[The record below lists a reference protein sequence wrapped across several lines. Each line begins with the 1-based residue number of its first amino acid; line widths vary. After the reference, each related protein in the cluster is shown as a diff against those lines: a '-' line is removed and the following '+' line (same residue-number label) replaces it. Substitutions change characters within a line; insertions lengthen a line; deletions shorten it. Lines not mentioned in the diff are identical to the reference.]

1 MNALS
6 WTKYVVAGAAS
17 VLLIAGPSRA
27 EDNPI
32 LKANVAPDKW
42 GTQAELQT
50 MDKFCGTKPIKV
62 AFSSSLIAGSSWR
75 KLALAEFQD
84 EAAKCKNIA
93 EVTFTDAQSNPERQ
107 ISDIQSLVARQFN
120 VIVVTVD
127 QPETL
132 LRTMHDATAKGVAI
146 VPWQQGLDFPGKAG
160 VDWIANPT
168 PSQADFGKI
177 WMSWIAK
184 NLNGKGNILVYGGSP
199 GAPQTSGQ
207 IKGYQP
213 VLDAN
218 PGLKVLE
225 PPVIT
230 NWDPAQYQKIT
241 PALLAKYPQIDAI
254 YADYGFGVMG
264 ALRAFKAAGRP
275 IPLVTGLATNE
286 LSCFWAQEHGANP
299 NFQIATINA
308 WNWVIRV
315 ALRKGVAAAEGM
327 DNLEP
332 TIFKSEFAEDSTDPK
347 LQPVCDPNLPPDVAR
362 SSSQLSTEQLVKLFP
377 K

>member
-6 WTKYVVAGAAS
+6 WMKFGAAGAVSA
-17 VLLIAGPSRA
+17 LLLGGSAGA

-32 LKANVAPDKW
+32 LKVNVAPDKW

-62 AFSSSLIAGSSWR
+62 AYSSSLIAGSSWR

-84 EAAKCKNIA
+84 EATKCKNIT
-93 EVTFTDAQSNPERQ
+93 EVAFTDAQGNPQTQ
-107 ISDIQSLVARQFN
+107 ISDMQSLVARDFN

-127 QPETL
+127 APETL

-184 NLNGKGNILVYGGSP
+184 NLKGKGDVLVYGGAP

-213 VLDAN
+213 VLDQN
-218 PGLKVLE
+218 PNLKPLE

-230 NWDPAQYQKIT
+230 NWDPAQYQKLT
-241 PALLAKYPQIDAI
+241 PALLAKYPEIDAV

-264 ALRAFKAAGRP
+264 ALRAFKAAGRQ
-275 IPLVTGLATNE
+275 IPSVTGLATNE
-286 LSCFWAQEHGANP
+286 LSCFWVQEHAANP
-299 NFQIATINA
+299 NFQIGTINA

-315 ALRKGVAAAEGM
+315 ALRKGVAAAEGI

-362 SSSQLSTEQLVKLFP
+362 SSTQLSTEQLLKLFP

>member
-6 WTKYVVAGAAS
+6 WTKYLVAGVAT
-17 VLLIAGPSRA
+17 LLLFGGPGRA
-27 EDNPI
+27 QDNPI

-42 GTQAELQT
+42 GTQAELQP
-50 MDKFCGTKPIKV
+50 MEKYCGTKPIKV
-62 AFSSSLIAGSSWR
+62 AYSSSLIAGSSWR

-84 EAAKCKNIA
+84 EATKCKNIT
-93 EVTFTDAQSNPERQ
+93 EVAYTDAQNNPQTQ
-107 ISDIQSLVARQFN
+107 ISDIQSLIARGFN

-160 VDWIANPT
+160 VDWLANPT
-168 PSQADFGKI
+168 PSQADFGEL

-184 NLNGKGNILVYGGSP
+184 NLKGKGNILIYGGAP

-207 IKGYQP
+207 IKGYTP
-213 VLDAN
+213 ILEKN
-218 PGLKVLE
+218 PGLRPLE

-241 PALLAKYPQIDAI
+241 PALLAKYPQIDAA

-264 ALRAFKAAGRP
+264 ALRAFKAEGRQ

-286 LSCFWAQEHGANP
+286 LTCFWVQEHASNP

-315 ALRKGVAAAEGM
+315 ALRKGVAAVEGI
-327 DNLEP
+327 DELEP

-347 LQPVCDPNLPPDVAR
+347 LQPKCDPDLPPDVAR
-362 SSSQLSTEQLVKLFP
+362 SSSQLSTAQLLKLFP

>member
-1 MNALS
+1 MNPLS
-6 WTKYVVAGAAS
+6 WTQRVAAGVISILLGGAAW
-17 VLLIAGPSRA
+17 A
-27 EDNPI
+27 EENPI
-32 LKANVAPDKW
+32 FKANVAPDKW

-50 MDKFCGTKPIKV
+50 IDKFCGTKPIKV
-62 AFSSSLIAGSSWR
+62 AYSSSLIAGSSWR

-84 EAAKCKNIA
+84 EATKCKNIT
-93 EVTFTDAQSNPERQ
+93 EVTYTDAQNNPQTQ
-107 ISDIQSLVARQFN
+107 ISDIQSLVARGYN

-132 LRTMHDATAKGVAI
+132 LRTMHDAMAKGVAI

-168 PSQADFGKI
+168 PSQADFGQL

-184 NLNGKGNILVYGGSP
+184 NLKGKGDVLEYGGAP

-207 IKGYQP
+207 IKGYTP
-213 VLDAN
+213 VLEQN
-218 PGLKVLE
+218 PGLKLLE

-241 PALLAKYPQIDAI
+241 PALLAKYPQIDAV

-264 ALRAFKAAGRP
+264 SLRAFKAAGRQ

-286 LSCFWAQEHGANP
+286 LSCFWVQEHPSNP

-315 ALRKGVAAAEGM
+315 ALRKGVAAVEGI
-327 DNLEP
+327 DELEP
-332 TIFKSEFAEDSTDPK
+332 TIFKSEFAEDSTDPN
-347 LQPVCDPNLPPDVAR
+347 LQPKCDPNLPPDVAR